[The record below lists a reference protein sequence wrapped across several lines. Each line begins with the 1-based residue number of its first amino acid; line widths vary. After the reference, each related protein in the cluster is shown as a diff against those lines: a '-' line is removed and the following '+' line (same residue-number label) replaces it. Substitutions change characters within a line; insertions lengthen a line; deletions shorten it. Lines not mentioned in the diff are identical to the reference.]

1 MAKRLDVVICGGTN
15 CSSSHSI
22 EIKNKIEEELKKKG
36 LEKEV
41 NLVVSGCMGLCQLGP
56 NMVVYPDEVHYIKL
70 KEQDV
75 TELVETHFLKGRVLK
90 RLQWTPPNVEKFY
103 KKQHKIIT
111 ANCGKIDPENIEEYI
126 AVGGYEALAK
136 VLTEMTPDQVI
147 EEITKSGLIGRG
159 GAGFPTGLKWKF
171 AKDSKGD
178 EKYVI
183 CNADEGDPGAF
194 KDRAILEGDPHCVI
208 EAMEIAGYVIGAQTG
223 YIYVRAEYPLAIKRL
238 TIALEQAKNYGLI
251 GKNIFGTNFN
261 FDIELRMGA
270 GAFVAGEET
279 ALISSI
285 EGERGMPRQKPPY
298 PTQKGVWGKPN
309 LINNVETLANIRHII
324 LNGGESYSTLGTE
337 NSKGTKLFCLTGKVK
352 NTGLI
357 EISFG
362 LTLGEIVFDIGD
374 GIPNDKKFKAIQMGG
389 PSGGYITCEYLNTP
403 MDYKEIEKLGS
414 IIGSAGMIVL
424 DENNCMVDMAKFFVD
439 FTMSESCGQCTP
451 CRDGLIR
458 MKEILNRITKGYG
471 KLEDLDEL
479 ERLAKTIKLTS
490 LCALGG
496 TAPNPVLTGL
506 RYFKDEFIEHIVDKK
521 CRAGVCASLF
531 YAPCVN
537 ACPAEVDV
545 SRYLAYM
552 GDGKLKEA
560 YLVHMENNP
569 FPSVCAR
576 VCPAFCEGPCE
587 RGKFDESIAIREVKR
602 LFSDWAHEVDYQ
614 FTPPEN
620 PKKEKVAIIGSGPS
634 GLSCAFYLTRL
645 GYRPTVFESLPFPG
659 GMMMYGIPDYRLP
672 KDTLKKEIDR
682 IINSGVELILNY
694 EVKSTKELKRK
705 GFDVVFVAVGAHES
719 IKMGIK
725 GEELKGVMGGVEF
738 LREITTNK
746 NFDLKGKKVTVVGG
760 GSTAMDAAR
769 VAIRLGASDVK
780 VIYRRSKDEMPAQ
793 KIEVIEAEE
802 EGVEFLFMTN
812 PVEFIG
818 ENEVKKV
825 KCIRMQFKGFDKG
838 GRRKPIPIEGS
849 EFEID
854 TDLVLLCLG
863 QKPMVSKFK
872 DEFEVGNNGTIK
884 VDPKTLKTSLDY
896 VFAGGDAV
904 LGPST
909 VIESVAQGRKAA
921 IEIDRY
927 FGYDGE
933 FSFPKREVVETNYDE
948 EKYLK
953 PISRKNAKV
962 FEIEERIK
970 SFVEVNK
977 GLTLEDAI
985 EEARRC
991 LKCDRGKE
999 VYKVDKKDVNKKYIK
1014 VN

>member
-22 EIKNKIEEELKKKG
+22 EIKNKIEEELKKRG
-36 LEKEV
+36 LGEEI

-56 NMVVYPDEVHYIKL
+56 NMVVYPDEIHYIKL

-178 EKYVI
+178 EKYVV

-238 TIALEQAKNYGLI
+238 TIALEQAKKYGLL

-298 PTQKGVWGKPN
+298 PAQKGVWGKPT
-309 LINNVETLANIRHII
+309 LINNVETLANIKHII
-324 LNGGESYSTLGTE
+324 LNGGESYSSLGTE

-357 EISFG
+357 EIPFG

-471 KLEDLDEL
+471 RLEDLDEL

-602 LFSDWAHEVDYQ
+602 LFSDWANEVDYQ
-614 FTPPEN
+614 FKPPEN

-645 GYRPTVFESLPFPG
+645 GYKPTVFESLPFPG

-694 EVKSTKELKRK
+694 EVKSIKELKEK

-719 IKMGIK
+719 IKMGVK
-725 GEELKGVMGGVEF
+725 GEELDGIMGGVEF
-738 LREITTNK
+738 LREITLNK

-769 VAIRLGASDVK
+769 VAVRLGASDVK

-818 ENEVKKV
+818 KNKVRKV

-838 GRRKPIPIEGS
+838 GRRRPIPIEGS

-872 DEFEVGNNGTIK
+872 DEVEIGNNGTIK

-909 VIESVAQGRKAA
+909 VIESVAQGRNAA
-921 IEIDRY
+921 IEIDKY

-933 FSFPKREVVETNYDE
+933 FSFPEREVVETNYDE

-953 PISRKNAKV
+953 PIERKNPKV
-962 FEIEERIK
+962 VEIEERIK

-977 GLTLEDAI
+977 GLTLEEAI
-985 EEARRC
+985 EESRRC

-999 VYKVDKKDVNKKYIK
+999 VYKVNKKDENKKYMK

>member
-1 MAKRLDVVICGGTN
+1 MPKRLDVVICGGTN
-15 CSSSHSI
+15 CSSSNSI
-22 EIKNKIEEELKKKG
+22 KIKEKIEEELKKRN
-36 LEKEV
+36 LDEEV
-41 NLVVSGCMGLCQLGP
+41 NLVVSGCMGLCQMGP
-56 NMVVYPDEVHYIKL
+56 NMVVYPDEVFYIRL
-70 KEQDV
+70 KEEDAV
-75 TELVETHFLKGRVLK
+75 EIVETHFLKGRVVK

-103 KKQHKIIT
+103 KKQVKIIT
-111 ANCGKIDPENIEEYI
+111 ENCGKIDPENIEEYI

-136 VLTEMTPDQVI
+136 VLTEMTPEMVI
-147 EEITKSGLIGRG
+147 DEITKSGLIGRG

-171 AKDSKGD
+171 ARESKGD
-178 EKYVI
+178 EKYVV

-208 EAMEIAGYVIGAQTG
+208 EAMTIAGYVIGAQTG
-223 YIYVRAEYPLAIKRL
+223 YIYVRAEYPLAIRRL
-238 TIALEQAKNYGLI
+238 TIALEQARKYGLL
-251 GKNIFGTNFN
+251 GKNIFGTDFN

-285 EGERGMPRQKPPY
+285 EGERGMPKQKPPY
-298 PTQKGVWGKPN
+298 PAQKGVWGKPT

-324 LNGGESYSTLGTE
+324 LKGGETYRSMGTE

-357 EISFG
+357 EIPFG
-362 LTLGEIVFDIGD
+362 LTLGEIIFDIGD

-403 MDYKEIEKLGS
+403 MDYKEIEKLGA

-439 FTMSESCGQCTP
+439 FCLTESCGQCTP
-451 CRDGLIR
+451 CRVGLIR

-471 KLEDLDEL
+471 RLEDLNEL
-479 ERLAKTIKLTS
+479 ERLAKTIKSTS

-506 RYFKDEFIEHIVDKK
+506 KYFKDEFIEHIIDKK

-537 ACPAEVDV
+537 ACPSEVDV

-552 GDGKLKEA
+552 GDGKLKDA

-587 RGKFDESIAIREVKR
+587 RGKFDEPIAIREVKR
-602 LFSDWAHEVDYQ
+602 LFSDWANEVD
-614 FTPPEN
+614 FKFKKPEN
-620 PKKEKVAIIGSGPS
+620 PKSKRIAIIGSGPS

-645 GYRPTVFESLPFPG
+645 GYNPTVFESLPFPG

-672 KDTLKKEIDR
+672 KDVLQKEIDR
-682 IINSGVELILNY
+682 IINAGVELILNK
-694 EVKSTKELKRK
+694 EVKSLRELKEK
-705 GFDVVFVAVGAHES
+705 GFDAIFVAVGAHES

-725 GEELKGVMGGVEF
+725 GENLENILGGVEF
-738 LREITTNK
+738 LRNVKLGKDYDLKNK
-746 NFDLKGKKVTVVGG
+746 NVVVVGG

-769 VAIRLGASDVK
+769 VAIRLGAKDVK
-780 VIYRRSKDEMPAQ
+780 VVYRRSKDEMPAQ
-793 KIEVIEAEE
+793 KIEVLEAEE
-802 EGVEFLFMTN
+802 EGVNFLYLTN
-812 PVEFIG
+812 PVEFMG
-818 ENEVKKV
+818 VEKV
-825 KCIRMQFKGFDKG
+825 EKIKCIRMEFKGFDKG
-838 GRRKPIPIEGS
+838 GRRRPVPIEGS
-849 EFEID
+849 EFEIRA
-854 TDLVLLCLG
+854 DLVLLCLG
-863 QKPMVSKFK
+863 QKPVTSFFK
-872 DEFEVGNNGTIK
+872 DEIELNSDGTIK

-896 VFAGGDAV
+896 VFAGGDNV
-904 LGPST
+904 LGPAT
-909 VIESVAQGRKAA
+909 VIEAVSQGRKAA
-921 IEIDRY
+921 IEIDKY

-933 FSFPKREVVETNYDE
+933 FDFPERSVVETSFDE

-953 PISRKNAKV
+953 SISRKTPRV
-962 FEIEERIK
+962 LEIEERIK

-977 GLTLEDAI
+977 GLSLE
-985 EEARRC
+985 
-991 LKCDRGKE
+991 
-999 VYKVDKKDVNKKYIK
+999 
-1014 VN
+1014 